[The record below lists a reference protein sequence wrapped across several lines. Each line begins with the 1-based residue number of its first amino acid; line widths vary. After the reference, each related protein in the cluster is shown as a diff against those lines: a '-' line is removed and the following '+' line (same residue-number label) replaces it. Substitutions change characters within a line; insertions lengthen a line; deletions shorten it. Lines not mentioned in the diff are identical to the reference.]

1 MSTKYCDKLP
11 TFLSHNITS
20 IHSLHC
26 PSQALYICTSL
37 PDARPLEDDR
47 RQLLTSVGYD
57 RPEEWVGIVNTDTG
71 NSFV

>member
-1 MSTKYCDKLP
+1 MTEIVDGGGCSLTLHIDWYMYRSKMSTKYCDKLP

-26 PSQALYICTSL
+26 PPQALYICTSL

-47 RQLLTSVGYD
+47 R
-57 RPEEWVGIVNTDTG
+57 
-71 NSFV
+71 